1 MSGLTFAVLW
11 SGKVNLRDTSSF
23 LDVSKSGRPAA
34 LIFLIYMY
42 LKHLNLYNSQ
52 AMRIIKIIP

>member
-1 MSGLTFAVLW
+1 MSGLTSAVLW

-34 LIFLIYMY
+34 LIFF
-42 LKHLNLYNSQ
+42 NLYVFK
-52 AMRIIKIIP
+52 AFKLV